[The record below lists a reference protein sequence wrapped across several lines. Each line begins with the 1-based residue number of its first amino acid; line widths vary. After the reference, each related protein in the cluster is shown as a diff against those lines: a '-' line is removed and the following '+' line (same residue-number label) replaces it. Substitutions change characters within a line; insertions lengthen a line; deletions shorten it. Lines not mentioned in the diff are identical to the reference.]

1 MALNS
6 KKVEEILARNM
17 TIPPEGAPC
26 YRKIMDL
33 KGSVDYLVSL
43 TDGPNVGN
51 ELENLDRLKTYCH
64 LLNLPEGNAM
74 EEYVMLLK
82 QKTFLDK
89 EISDYYVAQ
98 HLPPYGSAAYKEYE
112 KKGNRLQEIKR
123 AIIRQSR
130 FYAEFLATP
139 RDEIDALWGPP
150 SSVIRPKRTLEN
162 RLRNLGIETPTLPNS
177 PLENRLGNLGIQTP
191 RPSNRTLNFP
201 SPYKGDIHLPFRK
214 GGKRTKKARKHR
226 RRRTSRS

>member
-33 KGSVDYLVSL
+33 KDSVDYLVSL

-82 QKTFLDK
+82 QKTFLER

-98 HLPPYGSAAYKEYE
+98 RLPLTGLLP
-112 KKGNRLQEIKR
+112 IKSMR
-123 AIIRQSR
+123 
-130 FYAEFLATP
+130 
-139 RDEIDALWGPP
+139 
-150 SSVIRPKRTLEN
+150 
-162 RLRNLGIETPTLPNS
+162 
-177 PLENRLGNLGIQTP
+177 
-191 RPSNRTLNFP
+191 
-201 SPYKGDIHLPFRK
+201 
-214 GGKRTKKARKHR
+214 KKAIVYKK
-226 RRRTSRS
+226 